1 MHNWTYD
8 TVWTW
13 PFHGIGPLGALL
25 IVVFLAWLLLRDRR
39 PREKT
44 GWSWPQQSQAQS
56 LPPALES
63 ARDILDKRYA
73 RGEITKEQ
81 YEAMKRDIATP

>member
-8 TVWTW
+8 TVWSW

-39 PREKT
+39 PRETT
-44 GWSWPQQSQAQS
+44 GWSWPQQQYQAQV
-56 LPPALES
+56 PES

-81 YEAMKRDIATP
+81 YEAMKRDIATR

>member
-1 MHNWTYD
+1 MHTWSYD
-8 TVWTW
+8 TVWSW

-39 PREKT
+39 PREAA
-44 GWSWPQQSQAQS
+44 GWSWPQQ
-56 LPPALES
+56 PGPAAES

-73 RGEITKEQ
+73 RGEITKDQ
-81 YEAMKRDIATP
+81 YEAMKRDLAAP

>member
-1 MHNWTYD
+1 MHTWSYD

-39 PREKT
+39 PRQAA
-44 GWSWPQQSQAQS
+44 GWTWPQAAA
-56 LPPALES
+56 PES

-73 RGEITKEQ
+73 RGEITKDQ
-81 YEAMKRDIATP
+81 YEAMKRDLSAP

>member
-1 MHNWTYD
+1 MHSWTYD

-25 IVVFLAWLLLRDRR
+25 IVVVLAWLLLRDRK
-39 PREKT
+39 PRQAV
-44 GWSWPQQSQAQS
+44 GWSWPQ
-56 LPPALES
+56 PPASET

-73 RGEITKEQ
+73 RGEIAKDQ
-81 YEAMKRDIATP
+81 YEAMKRDIGAP

>member
-1 MHNWTYD
+1 MHTWTYD
-8 TVWTW
+8 TIWTW

-39 PREKT
+39 PRENAS
-44 GWSWPQQSQAQS
+44 WSWPQQGAA
-56 LPPALES
+56 PES

-73 RGEITKEQ
+73 RGEIDKEQ
-81 YEAMKRDIATP
+81 YEAMRRDLAAP

>member
-8 TVWTW
+8 TVLAW

-25 IVVFLAWLLLRDRR
+25 IVVFLAWLLLRDRK
-39 PREKT
+39 PHET
-44 GWSWPQQSQAQS
+44 AGWSWPQSQ
-56 LPPALES
+56 PPVIES

-73 RGEITKEQ
+73 RGEITKDQ
-81 YEAMKRDIATP
+81 YEAMKRDLAAP

>member
-1 MHNWTYD
+1 MHSWTYD

-39 PREKT
+39 PKENT
-44 GWSWPQQSQAQS
+44 GWAWPQQAA
-56 LPPALES
+56 PAVES
-63 ARDILDKRYA
+63 ARDILDKRYV
-73 RGEITKEQ
+73 RGEITKDQ
-81 YEAMKRDIATP
+81 YEAMKRDLAAP